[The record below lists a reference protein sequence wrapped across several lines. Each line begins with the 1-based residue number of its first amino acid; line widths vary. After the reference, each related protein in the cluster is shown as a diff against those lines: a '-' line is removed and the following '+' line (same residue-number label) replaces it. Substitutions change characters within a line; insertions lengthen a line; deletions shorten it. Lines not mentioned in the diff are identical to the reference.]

1 MFLLFACL
9 LILASLNES
18 PSQKEGKSG
27 APEHGWVG
35 PFASM
40 KALPKRKGNI
50 RELKGDVLRETAS
63 MKVPPERKGNILV
76 RAEAAT
82 KAGPQ

>member
-1 MFLLFACL
+1 MKASPKGKGNCL
-9 LILASLNES
+9 HPLQANC
-18 PSQKEGKSG
+18 GR
-27 APEHGWVG
+27 AV
-35 PFASM
+35 SM

>member
-1 MFLLFACL
+1 MKAFPKRKGNVAVVYCFTLGL
-9 LILASLNES
+9 S
-18 PSQKEGKSG
+18 
-27 APEHGWVG
+27 
-35 PFASM
+35 ASM
-40 KALPKRKGNI
+40 KVPPKRKGNI